1 MLEFTLT
8 HVVQHL
14 VAQNAWVKQEL
25 IAHAG
30 KSVCFKVFPFSVTF
44 TILNDGNLAV
54 SSMHTEPEATVTIP
68 PGTGLR
74 MLVNDEVGHQQVQ
87 IEGDVALAS
96 LMSKV
101 IRNSSWDYEEDLSQL
116 IGDISAHQL
125 ASAARRSAQ
134 QAKLQS
140 LNLMQML
147 VEYWQEERPVL
158 AKKSR
163 VAQYMQ
169 EVDDLRDAVARLEKR
184 LEKLA
189 TQIPEVATDSDQGSV
204 VVND

>member
-74 MLVNDEVGHQQVQ
+74 MLVNDEVGHQHVQ

-116 IGDISAHQL
+116 VGDISAHQL
-125 ASAARRSAQ
+125 ASVARGTVTQ
-134 QAKLQS
+134 IKLQS

-169 EVDDLRDAVARLEKR
+169 EVDELRDAVARLEKR
-184 LEKLA
+184 LEKMTHQFAEA
-189 TQIPEVATDSDQGSV
+189 TTEAVQSSKAVDE
-204 VVND
+204 